1 MYKIFSLL
9 LLLATFSAG
18 SQNIEQKAAEI
29 HNKVFTLDSH
39 TDTPLKFYKSD
50 FDIGEKHD
58 GYKGQGKID
67 IPRMEE
73 GGLDAVFFAVFIGQG
88 NRDNIGNKKA
98 YAKAEQIF
106 DAVYETVEKNQD
118 RQKSLPLRSRVTILK
133 NKGRELFTWELKTDI
148 PLVMT

>member
-58 GYKGQGKID
+58 GHKGQGKID

-88 NRDNIGNKKA
+88 NRDSAGHKKA
-98 YAKAEQIF
+98 YVKAEQIF

-118 RQKSLPLRSRVTILK
+118 KAEIATSPERISHWS
-133 NKGRELFTWELKTDI
+133 
-148 PLVMT
+148 